1 MARSG
6 SALMAATPTPVVDPE
21 AYPFRNLIFQDVDG
35 VLTRGDQVDL
45 DPTLVRRLSQ
55 VVRDH
60 DAGVVLTTQ
69 RRKTMRALNH
79 VLRGL
84 SAGKLAP
91 GRILGVTPS
100 LCGSSDCRV
109 EEIRSW
115 LAANK
120 DLAHA
125 NWVAVDDK
133 DLTAQ
138 DPEFLRGHFLR
149 TDFAEGLTQAKT
161 DELSSMLVK
170 AARASSKAAFRDWQR
185 RHAAV
190 VAAQA
195 VEEAAHESA
204 RPRGS
209 YREELQRQAW
219 SHEEQERSIRR
230 AQAAEESS
238 QEPSESVQ
246 ALRALQ
252 RGREFL

>member
-1 MARSG
+1 MGMALVGPRRLLLWNVS
-6 SALMAATPTPVVDPE
+6 SQKRRQLSCLE
-21 AYPFRNLIFQDVDG
+21 DVDG

-100 LCGSSDCRV
+100 LCGSSDCCV